1 MKVDLGKN
9 DLVFASGVEG
19 GEDTMFNDSAGIACD
34 DQINASGRC
43 VRREM
48 SRLIKDLFH
57 ITEGDELS
65 KLLASKV
72 FFQFTAPE
80 DR

>member
-1 MKVDLGKN
+1 MKVDLGIN
-9 DLVFASGVEG
+9 NLVFASRVKG
-19 GEDTMFNDSAGIACD
+19 GEDTMGNDIAGIACN
-34 DQINASGRC
+34 DQINASGCC
-43 VRREM
+43 VRRQM
-48 SRLIKDLFH
+48 SGLIKDLFH
-57 ITEGDELS
+57 IFEGDELS